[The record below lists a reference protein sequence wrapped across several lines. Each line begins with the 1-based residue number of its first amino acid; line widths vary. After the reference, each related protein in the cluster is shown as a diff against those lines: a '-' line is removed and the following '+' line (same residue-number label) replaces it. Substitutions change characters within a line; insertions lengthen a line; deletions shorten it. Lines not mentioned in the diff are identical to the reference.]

1 MKGNGWLTRGPL
13 GALQIE
19 QEQIELC
26 PAFTLSVK
34 DTVGAGDAFFALSG
48 VFTVAGA
55 PIEIGTFMGNIG
67 GALGA
72 NIVGNREH
80 IEKVN
85 ALKFA
90 STLLN
95 V

>member
-1 MKGNGWLTRGPL
+1 MGGKGWLTRGAL

-19 QEQIELC
+19 NGNTEAC

-34 DTVGAGDAFFALSG
+34 DTIGAGDAFFAL
-48 VFTVAGA
+48 AGIFA
-55 PIEIGTFMGNIG
+55 AVGASAEIGTFMGNIG
-67 GALGA
+67 GAIGA
-72 NIVGNREH
+72 NIVANKESV
-80 IEKVN
+80 EKVN

>member
-1 MKGNGWLTRGPL
+1 MSGKGWLTRGAL
-13 GALQIE
+13 GALQIDDGN
-19 QEQIELC
+19 IESC

-34 DTVGAGDAFFALSG
+34 DTIGAGDAFFALAG
-48 VFTVAGA
+48 IFTAAGA
-55 PIEIGTFMGNIG
+55 PTEIGTFMGNIG
-67 GALGA
+67 GAIGA
-72 NIVGNREH
+72 NIVANKESV
-80 IEKVN
+80 EKVN

>member
-1 MKGNGWLTRGPL
+1 M
-13 GALQIE
+13 
-19 QEQIELC
+19 
-26 PAFTLSVK
+26 K
-34 DTVGAGDAFFALSG
+34 DTIGAGDAFFALAG
-48 VFTVAGA
+48 IFTAAGA
-55 PIEIGTFMGNIG
+55 PAEIGTFMGNIG

>member
-1 MKGNGWLTRGPL
+1 MT
-13 GALQIE
+13 
-19 QEQIELC
+19 
-26 PAFTLSVK
+26 VK
-34 DTVGAGDAFFALSG
+34 DTVGAGDAFFSLAG
-48 VFTVAGA
+48 IFTAAGA
-55 PIEIGTFMGNIG
+55 PVEVGTFMGNVG

-72 NIVGNREH
+72 NIVGNKEAV
-80 IEKVN
+80 EKVN